1 MSKANSK
8 LTLYEWKKGDEVL
21 GYGIATNFEG
31 RVVEHTREEP
41 NSVIEK
47 LGQFTTEMEARESGR
62 AKIKDY
68 EQVHG
73 DLPPKNKPR

>member
-8 LTLYEWKKGDEVL
+8 LTLYEWKKGDTVL
-21 GYGIATNFEG
+21 GYGITNDFK
-31 RVVEHTREEP
+31 RRQSEHKREEP
-41 NSVIEK
+41 LSKIEK
-47 LGQFTTEMEARESGR
+47 VNQVACEANAREWAR
-62 AKIKDY
+62 DKLKNY